1 MSSDHSDFK
10 TTALDRRKLLSALG
24 LMGASMLVG
33 QACSNTGFTTTNTD
47 STTDSTDT
55 SSGTTGSEVCSEAA
69 NETNGPFPADG
80 SNSAGDGNSA
90 RLDYVYS
97 GSPILRKN
105 IIDGQTGGI
114 PLTLNITLE
123 NTKNSCAVLSG
134 YYVYIWHCT
143 IQGQYSA
150 YTGSGNGTHS
160 RTETYFRGIQQAD
173 SNGVVTFE
181 TVYPGW
187 YNGRAVHIH
196 VEIYKN
202 IDDANPI
209 KTTQIAFPTAVTQT
223 VNNATSF
230 GYKGTNGMLY
240 NNNDN
245 IFSDG
250 TNTQMLSVT
259 GSNLQGYTGSIVF
272 GVTV

>member
-1 MSSDHSDFK
+1 MSSDHDDFK
-10 TTALDRRKLLSALG
+10 TTSFDRRKLLSTLG
-24 LMGASMLVG
+24 LLGASMIVG
-33 QACSNTGFTTTNTD
+33 SCSNTGFTTTNADATTGTD
-47 STTDSTDT
+47 STTGT
-55 SSGTTGSEVCSEAA
+55 SGSGVCTEAA

-80 SNSAGDGNSA
+80 SNSAGDGSST

-97 GSPILRKN
+97 GSPVLRKN
-105 IIDGQTGGI
+105 IIDGQGGI

-123 NTKNSCAVLSG
+123 NTKNSCELLGG
-134 YYVYIWHCT
+134 YYIYIWHCT

-150 YTGSGNGTHS
+150 YTGTGNGTHS
-160 RTETYFRGIQQAD
+160 RTETYLRGIQQTD
-173 SNGVVTFE
+173 SSGLASFE
-181 TVYPGW
+181 TVFPGW

-202 IDDANPI
+202 IDDATPI

-223 VNNATSF
+223 VNNATAY
-230 GYKGTNGMLY
+230 GYKGTSGMLY

-250 TNTQMLSVT
+250 TSTQMLSVS
-259 GSNLQGYTGSIVF
+259 GSNSAGYAGNIVF
-272 GVTV
+272 GVSV